1 MSRDNK
7 DLDPAMDSD
16 TTADVAP
23 TETEQKNGHDA
34 AGEFVEII
42 KTIVYAL
49 LIALVLRVLLFQ
61 PFTIPSGSMIPNLLI
76 GDYIIVSKYSY
87 GYSKHSIPF
96 SPALFKGRVLERTP
110 HRGDVVVFKTPK
122 DNRTDYVKRLMGLP
136 GDRIQVKG
144 GVVYINDQALPQKDL
159 GPDIDN
165 GVERIQET
173 NPEGKTY
180 VTQDMGDRDTDN
192 TDVFTVP
199 EHMYFMM
206 GDNRDNSLDS
216 RVSPFA
222 GGVGFVPAENLVGK
236 AQVVLFSWDE
246 GASIFKP
253 WTWFTKA
260 RWGRFFHGVK

>member
-1 MSRDNK
+1 
-7 DLDPAMDSD
+7 MDSD
-16 TTADVAP
+16 TTADAAP
-23 TETEQKNGHDA
+23 IETEQKGGHDA

-96 SPALFKGRVLERTP
+96 SPALFKGRILERTP

-136 GDRIQVKG
+136 GDRIQVRN
-144 GVVYINDQALPQKDL
+144 GVVYINGKMLTQKDL
-159 GPDIDN
+159 GLDTER

-173 NPEGKTY
+173 NPEGKVY
-180 VTQDMGDRDTDN
+180 VTQDMGERDTDN

-236 AQVVLFSWDE
+236 AQIVLFSWDD

-260 RWGRFFHGVK
+260 RWSRFFHGVK

>member
-1 MSRDNK
+1 M
-7 DLDPAMDSD
+7 
-16 TTADVAP
+16 
-23 TETEQKNGHDA
+23 
-34 AGEFVEII
+34 
-42 KTIVYAL
+42 
-49 LIALVLRVLLFQ
+49 LRVLLFQ

-76 GDYIIVSKYSY
+76 GDYIIVSNYSY

-96 SPALFKGRVLERTP
+96 SPGIFKGRVMERAP
-110 HRGDVVVFKTPK
+110 KRGDVVVFKTPK
-122 DNRTDYVKRLMGLP
+122 DNRTDYVKRLIGLP
-136 GDRIQVKG
+136 GDRVQVRRG
-144 GVVYINDQALPQKDL
+144 AVYINGKMLPQKDL
-159 GPDIDN
+159 GLDAEA

-173 NPEGKTY
+173 NPEGKVY
-180 VTQDMGDRDTDN
+180 VTQDKGDYDVDN
-192 TDVFTVP
+192 TRVFIVP

-216 RVSPFA
+216 RVSPFD